1 MIYILKFIEILLL
14 LFFFNYKGTMYT
26 GYHESKNT
34 KALVITAVT
43 CYFIFAINISYDIFL
58 SHATLVRM
66 KE

>member
-14 LFFFNYKGTMYT
+14 LFFYHKGTMYT
-26 GYHESKNT
+26 VYHESKNT

-43 CYFIFAINISYDIFL
+43 CYFIFAININYDIFL